1 MIQSRFNTFFLTHRT
16 PLLRTLQRL
25 VDNPSTAED
34 LLQETYLRVTRAL
47 RERPVEHLEPF
58 VFQVARNLARDHLR
72 ARRLQ
77 MCTLLDDVPEQV
89 LHNVPAPT
97 STCEDAADAERLLR
111 RLGTRLKLTPRQRRI
126 FTLSRL
132 QGTSYLEIAARLQ
145 VSPSTVQKELKL
157 IKGLCQEVAARWR

>member
-77 MCTLLDDVPEQV
+77 MRTLLDDVPEQV
-89 LHNVPAPT
+89 LYNVPAPT